1 MPRMS
6 SRYVPFHIYFDLICL
21 LDHSIRRD
29 KIRREIIIS
38 SAKIILKNNLDNNW
52 RSHVVLSVQLILH
65 WKWNARSL
73 HDREPVKARRHIHT
87 RVHLF
92 FTHFLLVPACFSF
105 FSSQRSLYFILLNYS
120 WNTSTLSMVSFGIH
134 LQINCINDMA
144 KMITMTLTSSTV
156 ITMYIHVLTVIQ
168 ITMYYTE
175 K

>member
-6 SRYVPFHIYFDLICL
+6 SCYVPFHIYFDIICL

-29 KIRREIIIS
+29 KIRIEIIIS

-73 HDREPVKARRHIHT
+73 HDREPVKTRRHIHT

-92 FTHFLLVPACFSF
+92 FAHFLLVPVCFSLFLF
-105 FSSQRSLYFILLNYS
+105 FNALCILFFWITVEMHQLYRWF
-120 WNTSTLSMVSFGIH
+120 H
-134 LQINCINDMA
+134 LECTC
-144 KMITMTLTSSTV
+144 K
-156 ITMYIHVLTVIQ
+156 
-168 ITMYYTE
+168 
-175 K
+175 